1 MFIYEISIILNCR
14 NLGSAGPVQQ
24 GILLPLPNTE
34 IEIIKKII
42 IKIAFK
48 SKMIKSKIIRVAEKD
63 NLILFGSCSGN
74 KSRVT

>member
-14 NLGSAGPVQQ
+14 NLVSAGPVQQ
-24 GILLPLPNTE
+24 GIMLPLPNTE

-48 SKMIKSKIIRVAEKD
+48 SKMIKNKIRVAEKD